1 MNCADVEILIC
12 DYVDGTLEADRKAEL
27 EGHLDRCPAC
37 AELAR
42 DSAAGAAF
50 LDRAAEVEPPVEL
63 VNRILFQ
70 RAVDPVG
77 NRRLREWLDPLLS
90 PILQPR
96 YAMSMAMTIVSF
108 AMLARFIVPVRSI
121 RPEDL
126 RPAAIW
132 AGLEDRTYRV
142 WGRALKFYDNLKV
155 VYQIQ
160 ATLKEWQQRNE
171 DQPARAPQSPRT
183 RRWTITGSPSIP
195 CRKRIPN
202 PAARLLTT
210 HRRNHT
216 EDTHELPKPS
226 RSTGHCLLPRL
237 R

>member
-1 MNCADVEILIC
+1 MNCADIEILIC

-50 LDRAAEVEPPVEL
+50 LDQAAEVEPPVEL
-63 VNRILFQ
+63 VNRILFNAPWT
-70 RAVDPVG
+70 R
-77 NRRLREWLDPLLS
+77 RKSRLREWLDPLLS

-126 RPAAIW
+126 RPAAVW
-132 AGLEDRTYRV
+132 AGLEDRAYRV

-171 DQPARAPQSPRT
+171 DQPASPAVAPHETVDDHRLPVHSLPQ
-183 RRWTITGSPSIP
+183 
-195 CRKRIPN
+195 KN
-202 PAARLLTT
+202 PEPGGAPVDHAPEKS
-210 HRRNHT
+210 H
-216 EDTHELPKPS
+216 
-226 RSTGHCLLPRL
+226 
-237 R
+237 

>member
-1 MNCADVEILIC
+1 MNCADIEILIC

-27 EGHLDRCPAC
+27 ERHLDRCPAC

-42 DSAAGAAF
+42 DSAAAAAF
-50 LDRAAEVEPPVEL
+50 LGRAAGIEPPVEL

-70 RAVDPVG
+70 ARWTKRKSKP
-77 NRRLREWLDPLLS
+77 RQWLDMLLS

-126 RPAAIW
+126 KPAAVW
-132 AGLEDRTYRV
+132 AGLEDRSYRV

-171 DQPARAPQSPRT
+171 DQPAGPVGTPRQTVDDYRLPVHSPPQKTTEPGGEPLYHAPE
-183 RRWTITGSPSIP
+183 
-195 CRKRIPN
+195 K
-202 PAARLLTT
+202 
-210 HRRNHT
+210 
-216 EDTHELPKPS
+216 
-226 RSTGHCLLPRL
+226 
-237 R
+237 

>member
-27 EGHLDRCPAC
+27 ERHLDRCPAC
-37 AELAR
+37 AELAH

-50 LDRAAEVEPPVEL
+50 LDQAPEVDPPVEL
-63 VNRILFQ
+63 VNRILFNAPWI
-70 RAVDPVG
+70 R
-77 NRRLREWLDPLLS
+77 RKSRLREWLDSLLS

-108 AMLARFIVPVRSI
+108 AMLARFLVPVRSI

-132 AGLEDRTYRV
+132 AGLEDRSYRL

-160 ATLKEWQQRNE
+160 ATLKEWQQRTE
-171 DQPARAPQSPRT
+171 DQPANSRVPEGTVDDHRLPIHSLPQKSSEPGGAPPDHA
-183 RRWTITGSPSIP
+183 PE
-195 CRKRIPN
+195 K
-202 PAARLLTT
+202 
-210 HRRNHT
+210 
-216 EDTHELPKPS
+216 
-226 RSTGHCLLPRL
+226 
-237 R
+237 